1 MHDNI
6 HQVVAQLEKKGI
18 GIAVGC
24 SHIGWQISTAN
35 GDEIVGYVSA
45 REVLSFLSG
54 VLCANTMAKQL
65 HNA

>member
-6 HQVVAQLEKKGI
+6 HEVVAQLKKRGV

-24 SHIGWQISTAN
+24 SHLGWQISTAD
-35 GDEIVGYVSA
+35 GDEIVRYISA

-65 HNA
+65 NA